1 MPNQQQQPVE
11 PRKGREGGRW
21 INERPTSE
29 EFGRWFGENMKLD
42 EKLDAANYVGGVVLI
57 PAVDNK
63 AKYVTGYQQ
72 NGRPIIEEGEELSYI
87 PYAKVETRINYFWD
101 LMDVHE
107 DAWVAEV
114 EHVKLD
120 RLPIDIGDATQIVEE
135 EGKHTETI
143 RPAKPDALTT
153 MVHQMPEGYSLMS
166 IPVGN
171 GYSHFLCCTI
181 RVSIYRKGEDGAPVG
196 RPLRTGRGTKQVALL
211 KGGYGSRQPYADDSS
226 MMKAET
232 GALGRALGFA
242 GIFVIPGSGVATAED
257 MQEQMVGGV
266 VPATQEPN
274 EPPAEGN
281 AGPAAPETAPVRTGA
296 EQSADD
302 EAKMKA
308 RAMDLWRV
316 LQAEHPEKAQEFP
329 AWANQRGLRSL
340 NDAQGNVLRG
350 VVRKLEKMTDEADRA
365 AQQGLPI
372 GDTDAP
378 STEPSRPADGG
389 QPGGGADSPTPV
401 RQDP

>member
-1 MPNQQQQPVE
+1 MPQQQQE
-11 PRKGREGGRW
+11 PAAPRRGREGGRW

-42 EKLDAANYVGGVVLI
+42 PALDAANYVGGVVLI

-63 AKYVTGYQQ
+63 AKYVTGYQH

-120 RLPIDIGDATQIVEE
+120 RLPVDIGEAVQVVEE
-135 EGKHTETI
+135 EGKRTETT
-143 RPAKPDALTT
+143 RPARPDALTT
-153 MVHQMPEGYSLMS
+153 LVHQMPQGYSLLS
-166 IPVGN
+166 IPAGQ

-211 KGGYGSRQPYADDSS
+211 KGGYGNRQPYADDSS

-242 GIFVIPGSGVATAED
+242 GVFVIPGSGVATAED

-266 VPATQEPN
+266 VPTSQEPA
-274 EPPAEGN
+274 EPPAEGDT
-281 AGPAAPETAPVRTGA
+281 GPAAPEVAPVRTEA
-296 EQSADD
+296 ERSADD
-302 EAKMKA
+302 EAKLKA
-308 RAMDLWRV
+308 KAIELWRA
-316 LQAEHPEKAQEFP
+316 LQEAHPEKAQEFP
-329 AWANQRGLRSL
+329 TWANSRGLRSL
-340 NDAQGNVLRG
+340 NEAQGNVLRG

-372 GDTDAP
+372 GETDAP
-378 STEPSRPADGG
+378 SPEPSRQAGSDEPR
-389 QPGGGADSPTPV
+389 GGADGEAPV
-401 RQDP
+401 QQDP